1 MDLILDKINTS
12 VSDIIGLYFSGE
24 YCKYCKEF
32 TPLLIKNYSN
42 ILANRMDIVYIS
54 SDKSKEQYDEYR
66 ATQPWQSIEYEEKD
80 IRLKLRTIF
89 DIKTIPALLFFD
101 VKQKLLIE
109 PNGRNLIRDDADN
122 TIKTLSEMIIPEYD
136 SDDSDF

>member
-1 MDLILDKINTS
+1 MDLVLDKIDTS
-12 VSDIIGLYFSGE
+12 ASDIIGLYFSGE

-32 TPLLIKNYSN
+32 TPLLIKNYPN
-42 ILANRMDIVYIS
+42 ILANRIDIVYVS

-80 IRLKLRTIF
+80 IRLKLREMF

-136 SDDSDF
+136 SEDSDF